1 MHPKSSQNL
10 EKKLRVFKNDLCNI
24 CLGTDEKK
32 CYVRLTTAA
41 LNSNLQ
47 SHNPS
52 YFHAMQ
58 PCSKHPLLVCAL
70 ATFGEKWPWHS
81 IWQPAPLDI
90 NCGRADQKKKKKK
103 IEVRAGAIVEIN
115 TDPILR
121 QILSSFLCSST
132 GTTFGISL
140 CCASNT
146 FLIPEPKHLNH
157 FWHLA

>member
-70 ATFGEKWPWHS
+70 ATFGEK
-81 IWQPAPLDI
+81 
-90 NCGRADQKKKKKK
+90 
-103 IEVRAGAIVEIN
+103 
-115 TDPILR
+115 
-121 QILSSFLCSST
+121 
-132 GTTFGISL
+132 
-140 CCASNT
+140 
-146 FLIPEPKHLNH
+146 
-157 FWHLA
+157 